1 MKRKEK
7 QRGILKS
14 LVSTLFQT
22 RLLNISISEAS
33 DEERGRHLLKLK
45 RKMLRG
51 GRAPGCTWSSGQSS
65 VGSRAGVNRLD
76 WAQEARYTESKR
88 DKSRW

>member
-22 RLLNISISEAS
+22 QLLNISIWEANN
-33 DEERGRHLLKLK
+33 EERGRSAQAQAKDAE
-45 RKMLRG
+45 G
-51 GRAPGCTWSSGQSS
+51 QEGPGCTWSSGQSS